1 MSEQQGQRPN
11 DEDVPGG
18 GLSGNEDGASSDGDS
33 GPSGAGGAGGQGG
46 AAADDEAREDDAQP
60 G

>member
-1 MSEQQGQRPN
+1 MSEQPQEEQ
-11 DEDVPGG
+11 VPGG

-33 GPSGAGGAGGQGG
+33 GPSGKGGAGGQGG
-46 AAADDEAREDDAQP
+46 APSDDEAREDEAQP